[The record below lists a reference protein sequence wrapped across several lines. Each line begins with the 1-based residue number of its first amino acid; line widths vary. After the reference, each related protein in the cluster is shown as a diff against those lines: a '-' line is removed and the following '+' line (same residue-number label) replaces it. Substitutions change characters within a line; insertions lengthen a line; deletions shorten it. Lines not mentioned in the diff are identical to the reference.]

1 MILRPVTVPA
11 IALAAATLAFA
22 GCSPRDDSSTAAA
35 GRTDATVVAQAQPRA
50 GDDRVGDPQRADPG
64 ARETVRGTASDMAQA
79 GRNAGEAAGNKVSDA
94 VITTSVNAELAR
106 DPKLSALAIDVDT
119 SAGRVA
125 LHGTA
130 PDQASRSRAAQLA
143 AGVEG
148 VVSVDNQL
156 KIGSK

>member
-11 IALAAATLAFA
+11 LALAAATLAFA
-22 GCSPRDDSSTAAA
+22 GCGPRDDNRAAA
-35 GRTDATVVAQAQPRA
+35 GSTDDTVVVQAQPRA
-50 GDDRVGDPQRADPG
+50 GDDRLGDPQRADRS
-64 ARETVRGTASDMAQA
+64 AREAVRGTASDIAQA
-79 GRNAGEAAGNKVSDA
+79 GRNAGEAAANKVSDA
-94 VITTSVNAELAR
+94 VITASVNAELAR

-125 LHGTA
+125 LHGSA

-143 AGVEG
+143 AGVNG

-156 KIGSK
+156 KISSK

>member
-11 IALAAATLAFA
+11 LALAAATLAFA
-22 GCSPRDDSSTAAA
+22 GCGPRDDNRAAA
-35 GRTDATVVAQAQPRA
+35 GSTDDTVVVQAQPRA
-50 GDDRVGDPQRADPG
+50 GDDRLGDPQRADRS
-64 ARETVRGTASDMAQA
+64 AREAVRGTASDIAQA
-79 GRNAGEAAGNKVSDA
+79 GRNAGEAAANKVADA
-94 VITTSVNAELAR
+94 VTTASVNAELAR

-125 LHGTA
+125 LHGSA

-143 AGVEG
+143 AGVNG

-156 KIGSK
+156 KISSK